1 MGDYAL
7 LYILFAPFVGAIALI
22 FVSNRQAMLVRGI
35 AAGSALVSLL
45 ASLYLFFAY
54 DHVKGGFQF
63 VQRFEWS
70 RQLGISLHL
79 GVDGIGTPLVL
90 ASSIL
95 LFAGIFV
102 SWHIKDRTKEFYIWL
117 LILAAATIGVFMSLD
132 LFFLFFFYEMSVIP
146 MYLLLGMWGS
156 HTKKYNEMT
165 DPDGLKQRDS
175 VGFIF
180 NFGSNSKEY
189 AAMKLVL
196 FLSAFAIVALMGILL
211 IYKYSGLNTFD
222 ILVLREQ
229 AKLMNIPV
237 LGTTLDKIIWLLI
250 FFGFASIAPLWPLH
264 SWSPVGHA
272 AAPAATSMLHAG
284 VLMKL
289 GHFSIIRVAFEILP
303 ETTRELMPIAAVLC
317 MFSIVYGGFV
327 AFYAKDTKYVIGYS
341 SSSHMGYVFLGM
353 AALDYISLTG
363 AVMYMFAHAMATGML
378 FAMAGWVYDQTH
390 SRDIPSLGGLS
401 NRMPFISGCFVV
413 ACMASIGVPVTR
425 YLAVPGAGALAGAVA
440 KISRPCILK
449 SAQFGYDGKGQVR
462 IAAGT
467 DLAEAWRHMGAD
479 LGILEAEVD
488 FALEASVII
497 ARGVDGGM
505 ALYPPVENR
514 HRHHILDETIAPARL
529 AESTVQQAE
538 DTARRIAEALD
549 LVGLLAVELF
559 VTKDGKVLV
568 NELAPRPHNSGH
580 WTIDACVTSQFEQFV
595 RAVCGLPLG
604 STAHH
609 SAAVMKNLI
618 GDEVGQWQEIL
629 RDPDAKLHLYGKAE
643 ARPGRKMGHVTRL
656 KPLK

>member
-1 MGDYAL
+1 MGDYTL

-35 AAGSALVSLL
+35 ATGSALVSLL
-45 ASLYLFFAY
+45 ASLYLFYAY
-54 DHVKGGFQF
+54 DHVMGGFQF
-63 VQRFEWS
+63 VNKFEWS

-102 SWHIKDRTKEFYIWL
+102 SWHIKDRAKEFYIWL

-165 DPDGLKQRDS
+165 DPEGIKQRDS
-175 VGFIF
+175 VGFIL
-180 NFGSNSKEY
+180 NFESNSKEY

-196 FLSAFAIVALMGILL
+196 FLSAFAVVALMGILL

-222 ILVLREQ
+222 ILALREH
-229 AKLMNIPV
+229 AKVLMNIPV

-401 NRMPFISGCFVV
+401 NRMPFISGCFVI
-413 ACMASIGVPVTR
+413 ACMASVGVPGTVNFIAEVMIIVGSWNKYPFQVIVAVVGIVLTLA
-425 YLAVPGAGALAGAVA
+425 YLFKMMRGLFYGPMDQKYSHAHDAVA
-440 KISRPCILK
+440 VVDRLPLLIMITVSIGFFFFPMHL
-449 SAQFGYDGKGQVR
+449 YNVVR
-462 IAAGT
+462 
-467 DLAEAWRHMGAD
+467 
-479 LGILEAEVD
+479 
-488 FALEASVII
+488 S
-497 ARGVDGGM
+497 GVDPLI
-505 ALYPPVENR
+505 AKIIRVVPVAG
-514 HRHHILDETIAPARL
+514 LDRE
-529 AESTVQQAE
+529 TVQVIGE
-538 DTARRIAEALD
+538 TTNPRGTSDAL
-549 LVGLLAVELF
+549 LL
-559 VTKDGKVLV
+559 T
-568 NELAPRPHNSGH
+568 NTSSPLAP
-580 WTIDACVTSQFEQFV
+580 TSS
-595 RAVCGLPLG
+595 RGL
-604 STAHH
+604 
-609 SAAVMKNLI
+609 K
-618 GDEVGQWQEIL
+618 
-629 RDPDAKLHLYGKAE
+629 
-643 ARPGRKMGHVTRL
+643 
-656 KPLK
+656 